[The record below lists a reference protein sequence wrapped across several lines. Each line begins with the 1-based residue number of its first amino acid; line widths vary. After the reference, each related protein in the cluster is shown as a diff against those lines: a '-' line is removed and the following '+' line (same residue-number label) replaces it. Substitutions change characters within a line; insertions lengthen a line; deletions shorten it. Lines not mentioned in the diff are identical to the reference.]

1 MFGDDTNLLFKHANI
16 NQLFVNVNDELKKI
30 IIWFSLNKLLLH
42 IKKTNFIIF
51 NNKNKIINTQH
62 LNVII
67 DIIVIDQVLGEMQR
81 IAFRLLLSICVC
93 LCVCLCICH
102 VCGRQEN
109 GLW

>member
-30 IIWFSLNKLLLH
+30 SKWFSLNKLLLH
-42 IKKTNFIIF
+42 IKNTNFIMF
-51 NNKNKIINTQH
+51 SNKNKIKNTQH

-81 IAFRLLLSICVC
+81 IAFRLLLSTCVC
-93 LCVCLCICH
+93 LCVCH
-102 VCGRQEN
+102 VCERQEN
-109 GLW
+109 GLR